1 MSKSNFSTLAA
12 GIAVAF
18 AAVGSANALTLT
30 AGNYKITLDNY
41 DSGTLYAPQPLGSG
55 NTVICTTVAL
65 CDTAATTGGIPSPG
79 SVGSSNPSAD
89 TGGIFSIALITNLT
103 TGNIEYIKGTA
114 GTVGGMAIGPYLT
127 GVFGNLSDRYVEV
140 NCGGLTCGTTALA
153 VGGTFS
159 IFSNAADWNPGNFGA
174 APFDLNA
181 LTYKSISDTASSL
194 FLSGVFAG
202 GAVFAGDATAS
213 YQTTYN
219 SSTFAGNGQG
229 FLDFTGGAALPFFDT
244 NSLTNANGG
253 KNDAF
258 LTTAFDDVNGAAS
271 SLGWTVK
278 SVSQVTGQLVPE
290 PGSLA
295 LVALALLGL
304 GVSTR
309 RKSKT

>member
-1 MSKSNFSTLAA
+1 MFNSKFSTLAA
-12 GIAVAF
+12 GVAVAF
-18 AAVGSANALTLT
+18 GAIGAANALTLT

-41 DSGTLYAPQPLGSG
+41 DSGTLYKTPALGSG
-55 NTVICTTVAL
+55 NNVICTTVAS
-65 CDTAATTGGIPSPG
+65 CDTAATLGGIPAPA
-79 SVGSSNPSAD
+79 SVGSVNPSAD
-89 TGGIFSIALITNLT
+89 TNGIFSIALITNIS
-103 TGNIEYIKGTA
+103 TGQVEYVKGTA
-114 GTVGGMAIGPYLT
+114 GTVGGVAIGPYLT
-127 GVFGNLSDRYVEV
+127 GVFGNLSDRYVETT
-140 NCGGLTCGTTALA
+140 CGALTCSTTGLA

-159 IFSNAADWNPGNFGA
+159 IFNNAADWNPGNFGV

-194 FLSGVFAG
+194 FLSGVFAA

-229 FLDFTGGAALPFFDT
+229 FLDFTGGSALPFFNT

-253 KNDAF
+253 TNDAF

-271 SLGWTVK
+271 ALGWTVK
-278 SVSQVTGQLVPE
+278 SVSQVSGLIPE

-309 RKSKT
+309 RHSKS